1 MSKPKAIIFKDKLK
15 LKDNDDDSEY
25 DTLKQGKNLWRSRLT
40 DMMPYL
46 MTVNQWRS
54 GDTVITEDSE
64 IKAIGMVETGK
75 GMIVAILTEWVSIYT
90 VDEII

>member
-1 MSKPKAIIFKDKLK
+1 MNLIDT
-15 LKDNDDDSEY
+15 DDDSEY
-25 DTLKQGKNLWRSRLT
+25 SILKQGKNLVRSRLT

-54 GDTVITEDSE
+54 GDTVITEESE

>member
-1 MSKPKAIIFKDKLK
+1 MSKPKAIIFKNKLK

-25 DTLKQGKNLWRSRLT
+25 DILKQGKNLIRSRLT

-54 GDTVITEDSE
+54 GETVITEDSE

>member
-1 MSKPKAIIFKDKLK
+1 
-15 LKDNDDDSEY
+15 
-25 DTLKQGKNLWRSRLT
+25 
-40 DMMPYL
+40 MMPYL